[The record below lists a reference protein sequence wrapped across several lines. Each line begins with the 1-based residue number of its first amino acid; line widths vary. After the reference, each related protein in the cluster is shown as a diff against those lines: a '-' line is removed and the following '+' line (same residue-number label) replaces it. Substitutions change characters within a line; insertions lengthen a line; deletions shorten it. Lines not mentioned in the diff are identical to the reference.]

1 VVGGIHVE
9 IGDHVVDG
17 SISSRLDDARRRV
30 AG

>member
-1 VVGGIHVE
+1 ME

-17 SISSRLDDARRRV
+17 SISSRMDDARRRV